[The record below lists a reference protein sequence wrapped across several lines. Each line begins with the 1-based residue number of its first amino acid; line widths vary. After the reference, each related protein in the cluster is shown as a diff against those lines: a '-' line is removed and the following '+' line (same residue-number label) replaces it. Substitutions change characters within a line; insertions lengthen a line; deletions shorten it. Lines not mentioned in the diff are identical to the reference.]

1 MQLELHKYLELSS
14 DFSNSAP
21 YVLVATGILIF
32 VVGSLACFCTLKGQP
47 ALLYLVYIPFLI
59 NYLFVYFKKLL

>member
-47 ALLYLVYIPFLI
+47 ALLYLVYNF
-59 NYLFVYFKKLL
+59 F

>member
-47 ALLYLVYIPFLI
+47 ALLYLVIFLNFFFNNRTKI
-59 NYLFVYFKKLL
+59 